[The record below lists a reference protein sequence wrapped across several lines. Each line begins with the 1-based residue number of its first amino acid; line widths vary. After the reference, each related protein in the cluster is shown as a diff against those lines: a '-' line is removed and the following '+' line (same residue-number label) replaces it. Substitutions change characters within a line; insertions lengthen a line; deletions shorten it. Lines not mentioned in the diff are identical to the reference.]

1 MRNIAREVISQKTK
15 ICRRKG
21 LSYIPDFEFRIL
33 LGKGVGVGWGG
44 GGGWD
49 GVPRKE
55 DASKRNRQGKKL
67 RQYFFEGT
75 NNTVTTP
82 TDWHHR
88 KRERISAEPNLVV

>member
-44 GGGWD
+44 GGGVGW
-49 GVPRKE
+49 GPEKGRCVKE
-55 DASKRNRQGKKL
+55 KSAGKKIETIFL
-67 RQYFFEGT
+67 
-75 NNTVTTP
+75 
-82 TDWHHR
+82 
-88 KRERISAEPNLVV
+88 